1 MKHLIILI
9 SMLTAPLIIQAQ
21 EYSAEYKVVCRRVVG
36 CPIEINGTCPT
47 CLVQR
52 MGQVEEQFDY
62 EAWGEELRESLRYMW
77 DPNYFK
83 NDEVKREPSWG
94 WDGPTWKGLRV
105 PYN

>member
-1 MKHLIILI
+1 MKKIIIVCTIFLAT
-9 SMLTAPLIIQAQ
+9 SVAYSHEDST
-21 EYSAEYKVVCRRVVG
+21 EYRVVCKIAEG
-36 CPIEINGTCPT
+36 CPIINGTCPT
-47 CLVQR
+47 CEIVG
-52 MGQVEEQFDY
+52 MGKVEEQFDY
-62 EAWGEELRESLRYMW
+62 EAWGKELRESLRYMW